1 MRSRVRWLLR
11 TAIVASL
18 LAGAS
23 SVVEA
28 QENQASEIASFFE
41 ALEPV
46 LESNHVFAVD
56 AESFAEI
63 LGESL
68 GWTVSA
74 EDVEASLGANLRFGR
89 LFRFLACEAYVDCI
103 VAGDGAHVALAH
115 AEVDEGSEEVELYL
129 IMNTTENLALTRHRE
144 SLTLRRTE
152 GEWHVV
158 GSAGVG
164 MDEGSHASVPAVF

>member
-11 TAIVASL
+11 TVMVASL
-18 LAGAS
+18 LGGAS

-28 QENQASEIASFFE
+28 QENQASDIASFFE

-46 LESNHVFAVD
+46 LASNHVFAVD

-74 EDVEASLGANLRFGR
+74 EDVEASLGPDFRFGR

-103 VAGDGAHVALAH
+103 VAGEGAHVALAH
-115 AEVDEGSEEVELYL
+115 AEVGEGSEEVELYL
-129 IMNTTENLALTRHRE
+129 TMHTTESHALTRRRE
-144 SLTLRRTE
+144 SLTLRLAE
-152 GEWHVV
+152 GEWRVV
-158 GSAGVG
+158 G
-164 MDEGSHASVPAVF
+164 